1 MSERCATNPQSSG
14 TEHRRCTCHYQ
25 PNVDIYEQPDELV
38 ILADLPGASP
48 DSIEIDY
55 EENELSLKA
64 RVDSRQEAGTRFL
77 VREYGVGDY
86 HRRFRIGEAVDTE
99 RIAASY
105 TDGVLTVR
113 LPKVQAAKPRR
124 VAVHSDDGR

>member
-1 MSERCATNPQSSG
+1 
-14 TEHRRCTCHYQ
+14 
-25 PNVDIYEQPDELV
+25 VDIYEQADELV

-64 RVDSRQEAGTRFL
+64 RVDPRQEADTDFL

-99 RIAASY
+99 RITASY
-105 TDGVLTVR
+105 TDGVLTVH

-124 VAVHSDDGR
+124 VAVHSG